1 MVTIYTPYVSATTES
16 AIEEKI
22 AERENTAQSS
32 TLSEAFLNMR
42 RNLRD
47 ELKDIVNAEW
57 EAEEID
63 NSKTIEI
70 KD

>member
-1 MVTIYTPYVSATTES
+1 MVTIYTPYVSAATES

-22 AERENTAQSS
+22 VERENTAQNS
-32 TLSEAFLNMR
+32 TLSEAFFNMR
-42 RNLRD
+42 RSLRD
-47 ELKDIVNAEW
+47 ELKDVVNTEW
-57 EAEEID
+57 VAEESD